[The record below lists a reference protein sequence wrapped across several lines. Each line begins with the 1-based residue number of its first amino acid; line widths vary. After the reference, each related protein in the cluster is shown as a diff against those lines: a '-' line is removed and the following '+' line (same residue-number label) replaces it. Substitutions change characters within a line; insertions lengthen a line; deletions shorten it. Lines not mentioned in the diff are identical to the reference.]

1 MINVIRG
8 IGCSNDA
15 SFEVVE
21 KFENFKDASVRTL
34 YTFVK
39 EYAIEVAKE
48 RQENTMGHEFPLVE
62 MVEDSNGLI
71 SNHVKDWSHTF
82 AINRTNLID
91 VIIRSAHRLVH
102 YCYCCHFTLHYRTK
116 RLPSES

>member
-1 MINVIRG
+1 MNVNVIRG

-48 RQENTMGHEFPLVE
+48 RQENTMGWSFPLVE
-62 MVEDSNGLI
+62 MVEDSNGLPI
-71 SNHVKDWSHTF
+71 AQIWEDQK
-82 AINRTNLID
+82 
-91 VIIRSAHRLVH
+91 IIEQVFCEERR
-102 YCYCCHFTLHYRTK
+102 
-116 RLPSES
+116 

>member
-21 KFENFKDASVRTL
+21 KFQNFKDASVRTL

-62 MVEDSNGLI
+62 MVEDSNGLPI
-71 SNHVKDWSHTF
+71 AQVWVDRKIKEQIF
-82 AINRTNLID
+82 CEEI
-91 VIIRSAHRLVH
+91 V
-102 YCYCCHFTLHYRTK
+102 
-116 RLPSES
+116 

>member
-1 MINVIRG
+1 MNVNVIRG

-48 RQENTMGHEFPLVE
+48 RQENTMGWSFPLVE
-62 MVEDSNGLI
+62 MVEDSNGLPI
-71 SNHVKDWSHTF
+71 AQIWEDQK
-82 AINRTNLID
+82 
-91 VIIRSAHRLVH
+91 IIEQVFCEQKEVL
-102 YCYCCHFTLHYRTK
+102 
-116 RLPSES
+116 

>member
-1 MINVIRG
+1 MINVVRG

-48 RQENTMGHEFPLVE
+48 RQENTMGQEFPLVE
-62 MVEDSNGLI
+62 MVEDSNGLPIAQVWIDRKIKEQIFCETI
-71 SNHVKDWSHTF
+71 S
-82 AINRTNLID
+82 
-91 VIIRSAHRLVH
+91 
-102 YCYCCHFTLHYRTK
+102 
-116 RLPSES
+116 P

>member
-8 IGCSNDA
+8 VGCSNDA

-21 KFENFKDASVRTL
+21 KFENFKNASVRTL

-48 RQENTMGHEFPLVE
+48 RQESTMGHAFPLVE
-62 MVEDSNGLI
+62 MVEDSNGLPIAQVWENQKIKEKIFCETI
-71 SNHVKDWSHTF
+71 S
-82 AINRTNLID
+82 
-91 VIIRSAHRLVH
+91 
-102 YCYCCHFTLHYRTK
+102 
-116 RLPSES
+116 P

>member
-1 MINVIRG
+1 MRVNVIRG

-62 MVEDSNGLI
+62 MVEDSNGLPI
-71 SNHVKDWSHTF
+71 AQVWVDRKIKEQIF
-82 AINRTNLID
+82 CEQKEI
-91 VIIRSAHRLVH
+91 V
-102 YCYCCHFTLHYRTK
+102 
-116 RLPSES
+116 

>member
-1 MINVIRG
+1 MEINMNVNVIRG

-39 EYAIEVAKE
+39 EYAIELAKE
-48 RQENTMGHEFPLVE
+48 RQGNTMGQSFPLVE
-62 MVEDSNGLI
+62 MVEDSNGLPI
-71 SNHVKDWSHTF
+71 AQIWEDQK
-82 AINRTNLID
+82 
-91 VIIRSAHRLVH
+91 IIEQVFCEQKEVL
-102 YCYCCHFTLHYRTK
+102 
-116 RLPSES
+116 

>member
-1 MINVIRG
+1 MNVNVIRG

-48 RQENTMGHEFPLVE
+48 RQENTMGHAFPLVE
-62 MVEDSNGLI
+62 MVEDSNGLPI
-71 SNHVKDWSHTF
+71 AQIWEDQK
-82 AINRTNLID
+82 
-91 VIIRSAHRLVH
+91 IIEQVF
-102 YCYCCHFTLHYRTK
+102 CEEKETV
-116 RLPSES
+116 

>member
-62 MVEDSNGLI
+62 MVEDSNGLPI
-71 SNHVKDWSHTF
+71 AQVWVDRKIKEQIF
-82 AINRTNLID
+82 CEEI
-91 VIIRSAHRLVH
+91 V
-102 YCYCCHFTLHYRTK
+102 
-116 RLPSES
+116 

>member
-1 MINVIRG
+1 MINVVRG

-21 KFENFKDASVRTL
+21 RFENFKDVSVRTL

-62 MVEDSNGLI
+62 MVEDSNGLPI
-71 SNHVKDWSHTF
+71 AQVWVDRKIKEKIF
-82 AINRTNLID
+82 CEEI
-91 VIIRSAHRLVH
+91 V
-102 YCYCCHFTLHYRTK
+102 
-116 RLPSES
+116 